1 MPLSADAARSYGGHA
16 LAPGTPH
23 AVAADMHRLAQGP
36 MAARLR
42 QGFGQQPR
50 RGAGGGAS
58 LQKKGQP
65 NMDNCTDRNEHDGI
79 VLLQMVLYIPV
90 LALGIPLNAIA
101 FWVFCCKIKRW
112 TETKVY
118 MINLIVADSFLIF
131 TLPFLL
137 YFTKY
142 EHPVDGL
149 CLAIQNIY
157 FTNMPMS
164 ILIITLIAIDRYIAI
179 KHSNSSPGLGI
190 KDTSLPQVLTDKT
203 KTTSASDK
211 LVIRGH
217 LTGHVQGA
225 LLVVPAQSSTA
236 GLQEL
241 ALSKDGKRTG
251 TVHFDTPKMNGSSCN
266 ITVYEVFSLVQLC
279 VYIPVLVL
287 GIVLNVLALWVFCC
301 KLGKWTETRVYMVN
315 LAVADCLLLFT
326 LPFKILSQS
335 QRLKATGWCL
345 VLEGGYFLN
354 RFMSIGIITIIAAD
368 RYLAIKYPLRAK
380 ALRSPLK
387 AAFASGFLWI
397 VIICEISLIK
407 SFEERREMEFCF
419 EKSSVTPSV
428 ITLCT
433 IITGFFIPLLILSY
447 CSIQIIAEL
456 RRKKDGS
463 CHNEKLT
470 RKAVY
475 IVSANMA
482 VFIICFLPLYLG
494 HLLRFIMDSLSSD
507 CSAIQSINNL
517 VHFTSI
523 LANTNC
529 CLDAICYYF
538 VNKEFKEASSK
549 LAKSKS
555 EANEETE
562 I

>member
-1 MPLSADAARSYGGHA
+1 
-16 LAPGTPH
+16 
-23 AVAADMHRLAQGP
+23 
-36 MAARLR
+36 
-42 QGFGQQPR
+42 
-50 RGAGGGAS
+50 
-58 LQKKGQP
+58 
-65 NMDNCTDRNEHDGI
+65 
-79 VLLQMVLYIPV
+79 
-90 LALGIPLNAIA
+90 
-101 FWVFCCKIKRW
+101 
-112 TETKVY
+112 
-118 MINLIVADSFLIF
+118 
-131 TLPFLL
+131 
-137 YFTKY
+137 
-142 EHPVDGL
+142 
-149 CLAIQNIY
+149 
-157 FTNMPMS
+157 
-164 ILIITLIAIDRYIAI
+164 
-179 KHSNSSPGLGI
+179 
-190 KDTSLPQVLTDKT
+190 
-203 KTTSASDK
+203 
-211 LVIRGH
+211 
-217 LTGHVQGA
+217 
-225 LLVVPAQSSTA
+225 
-236 GLQEL
+236 
-241 ALSKDGKRTG
+241 
-251 TVHFDTPKMNGSSCN
+251 MNHSSCN
-266 ITVYEVFSLVQLC
+266 ITAYEVFPLVQLC

-326 LPFKILSQS
+326 LPFKTLSQF
-335 QRLKATGWCL
+335 QHLKVDGWCL

-407 SFEERREMEFCF
+407 SFEDRREDDFCF

-428 ITLCT
+428 ITLCA
-433 IITGFFIPLLILSY
+433 IIAGFFIPLLILSY

-494 HLLRFIMDSLSSD
+494 HLLRFFMDLSSH
-507 CSAIQSINNL
+507 CSAIQSINNF
-517 VHFTSI
+517 VHFSSI

-555 EANEETE
+555 EASEEAEVQLAHVTH
-562 I
+562 